1 MDIYLRVFPTPLL
14 GSLIL
19 HQQHYTLATSG
30 EFAENLTHLKTMIM
44 TLFYFYFYLFK
55 QCLKRMTQLAINNYS
70 TLWSS
75 N

>member
-1 MDIYLRVFPTPLL
+1 MSICYAIVCPWQRLVIGALKMLGFFVF
-14 GSLIL
+14 I
-19 HQQHYTLATSG
+19 
-30 EFAENLTHLKTMIM
+30 
-44 TLFYFYFYLFK
+44 YFYLFK